1 MSALGPEWVRRML
14 RAVAIVVIGVF
25 ALVFALVAPVIAL
38 VSLCV
43 PAPEA

>member
-14 RAVAIVVIGVF
+14 RAVAIVMIGVF
-25 ALVFALVAPVIAL
+25 ALVFALLSPVIAL
-38 VSLCV
+38 VSLLV